1 MDDPYTTLGV
11 KRDASQDDIRR
22 AYRKLAKKH
31 HPDLNPG
38 NVKAED
44 RFKTISAA
52 NELLSN
58 AEKRA
63 QYDRGEID
71 AAGQERPPKPSY
83 RDYAQGEPGRR
94 YSPAGAQAGGW
105 NAQDLGDM
113 FGSIFG
119 SDSQAGGDSQVR
131 GQDERYSFTTDFLDA
146 VTGATRRLTLP
157 DGRTLDVKLPPGTL
171 DGQVLRLRGQGGGG
185 WNGGSSGDALVEI
198 TIAPHRFFTRDG
210 NDIRLDLPVTLTEA
224 ILGGPVEVPTPS
236 GPVRMHIPA
245 GSDTGTRLRLRRR
258 GVPAHAGQDAGD
270 LYAAL
275 RVVVGKPDA
284 ALEAFLKDW
293 KPEDPVSPR
302 QAMEAGR

>member
-1 MDDPYTTLGV
+1 
-11 KRDASQDDIRR
+11 
-22 AYRKLAKKH
+22 
-31 HPDLNPG
+31 
-38 NVKAED
+38 
-44 RFKTISAA
+44 
-52 NELLSN
+52 
-58 AEKRA
+58 
-63 QYDRGEID
+63 
-71 AAGQERPPKPSY
+71 
-83 RDYAQGEPGRR
+83 
-94 YSPAGAQAGGW
+94 
-105 NAQDLGDM
+105 
-113 FGSIFG
+113 
-119 SDSQAGGDSQVR
+119 
-131 GQDERYSFTTDFLDA
+131 